1 MKWKTR
7 IRACV
12 LVGLLV
18 PWAAGAAESNAVSL
32 DLQAGV
38 PRYLDSGTLT
48 FPLDWADGLAP
59 AGATAAALRVKGR
72 HYDVTAT
79 ATKPATTISCTLFD
93 APPEPFRMDTLTA
106 TLTFASPDG
115 KLTTSYS
122 TTYELRPGTFARGRV
137 LTCPTNATPWRI
149 YRAPADVPFDTTWW
163 PGLQG
168 ANLTWMSSSHLVTGA
183 NTQKTGL
190 APLNGEG
197 GPRGAVPLEASSV
210 PSGKYY
216 FKIYSGSSLISDA
229 WLDGVLGL
237 LLIVR

>member
-1 MKWKTR
+1 ML
-7 IRACV
+7 A
-12 LVGLLV
+12 GLLA
-18 PWAAGAAESNAVSL
+18 PGMAGAAESNAVSL
-32 DLQAGV
+32 DLQPGV
-38 PRYLDSGTLT
+38 ARYLDSGTLT
-48 FPLDWADGLAP
+48 FPLDWDGGLAP
-59 AGATAAALRVKGR
+59 AGASTATLRVKGV

-79 ATKPATTISCTLFD
+79 AAKPAASIVCTLFD

-106 TLTFASPDG
+106 TLTFTSDDG
-115 KLTTSYS
+115 TLTTSYS

-137 LTCPTNATPWRI
+137 LTCATNATPWRI

-168 ANLTWMSSSHLVTGA
+168 ANLTWMSSSNLVTGA

-190 APLNGEG
+190 APLNGTG
-197 GPRGAVPLEASSV
+197 GARGVVPLEAATH

-216 FKIYSGSSLISDA
+216 FKIYSGSSLMSDA
-229 WLDGVLGL
+229 WLDGVLGM